1 MTKQKSGEKKAMK
14 RKSSIP
20 RPLAPIVNFVRA
32 NAGILIGFLVLCI
45 IVSVVNPVF
54 LSSTNML
61 NVLRQITTNL
71 YLAMAM
77 TMVIIIGGID
87 LSVGSIVAVV
97 GVVTAMSIAILG
109 FPIAL
114 AVACGI
120 LLGVAFGALNGVF
133 AATTTIPPFIITL
146 AMMNIARGIAFI
158 LTEGAP
164 VRVMDPTFNFIG
176 SGFIW
181 FIPIPVVYLIILI
194 VICVFI
200 MNKTKLGRH
209 IYAVGGNVE
218 AARFSG
224 INIKRVKMFAF
235 TFSGF
240 MAGFAGVVLASRMF
254 SGQPTAGQGA
264 ELDAIAAVVLGGT
277 SMRGGIGT
285 IGGTVVGAL
294 VIGVLNNGLNLMGV
308 SSFWQDV
315 VKGIVILAAVYA
327 DVIRRRRAET
337 AKA

>member
-1 MTKQKSGEKKAMK
+1 MQQKSDVKKTNAG
-14 RKSSIP
+14 KSNIP
-20 RPLAPIVNFVRA
+20 RPLLPVVNYFRD
-32 NAGILIGFLVLCI
+32 NLGIMIGLFVLCV
-45 IVSVVNPVF
+45 IVAIANPVF
-54 LSSTNML
+54 LSTNNLL

-77 TMVIIIGGID
+77 TMVIILGGID
-87 LSVGSIVAVV
+87 LSVGSVVAVV
-97 GVVTAMSIAILG
+97 GVVTTMSIAILG
-109 FPIAL
+109 APIAV
-114 AVACGI
+114 AVIIGI
-120 LLGVAFGALNGVF
+120 LLGMAFGAMNGVF

-146 AMMNIARGIAFI
+146 ATMNIARGVAFI

-164 VRVMDPTFNFIG
+164 VRVMSPEFNFIG
-176 SGFIW
+176 SGHIG
-181 FIPIPVVYLIILI
+181 PIPMPVIYLIVLI
-194 VICVFI
+194 IVCVFI

-240 MAGFAGVVLASRMF
+240 MAGCAGVVLASRMF

-277 SMRGGIGT
+277 SMRGGIGR
-285 IGGTVVGAL
+285 IGGTIIGAL

-327 DVIRRRRAET
+327 DVLRRNRAEM
-337 AKA
+337 AKAK